1 MYITIAELLQTLNV
15 SAQLS
20 TRSIAGPE
28 SKGFINRFQTASA
41 DVLQGM
47 DISSLGFII
56 QENAGISSL
65 YFYLFMILKA
75 NRSSNIETL

>member
-47 DISSLGFII
+47 DISSLGFIT
-56 QENAGISSL
+56 QENAGISP
-65 YFYLFMILKA
+65 LFFVFVLC
-75 NRSSNIETL
+75 